1 MSATGLLILSPVLA
15 ATAVAVRLKLG
26 KPVFF
31 KHMRPGRGAEQ
42 FQLYKFRTMTQA
54 SDSDGNLLP
63 DEERMTK
70 FGALLRT
77 TSLDELPE
85 LINILKGDMSLI
97 GPRPLLTR
105 YLPYYTDEE
114 RRRFNVRPGLTGL
127 AQVHGRNSVQ
137 WNERLSLDAW
147 YADNVSFSLDLRILL
162 KTMEMVIKRQGV
174 AVIPTNEMLSLDVER
189 ATNE

>member
-1 MSATGLLILSPVLA
+1 VSATGLLILSPVLA